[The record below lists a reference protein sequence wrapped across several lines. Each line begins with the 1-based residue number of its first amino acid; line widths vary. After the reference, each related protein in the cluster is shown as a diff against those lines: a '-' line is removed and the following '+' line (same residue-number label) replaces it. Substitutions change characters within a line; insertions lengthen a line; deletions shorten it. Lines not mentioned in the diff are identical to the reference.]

1 MALLKQWVTDTPV
14 PGEAASR
21 GRSAWHLVSWSR
33 VDLEPAQRGNP
44 FFRSEADE
52 QSTPPSRG
60 PAARPR
66 PKIWA
71 LMGLQDAPLKRL
83 LDNRL
88 GTWKCQPQGL
98 GWRTAEGGGA
108 AHFLLP
114 VDKHLF
120 ECLKSWAV
128 QSSTAALGLH
138 PARKAEHEA
147 LGWGCVSTTL
157 STSRIFVPQKCAKG
171 FTSPC
176 SHPSDWL
183 SVQRAGGSSPTPLSV
198 HL

>member
-1 MALLKQWVTDTPV
+1 MRDRCVQFEANGLWGCSVALLKQWVTDTPV

-88 GTWKCQPQGL
+88 RNLEVPASGAGL
-98 GWRTAEGGGA
+98 EN
-108 AHFLLP
+108 
-114 VDKHLF
+114 
-120 ECLKSWAV
+120 S
-128 QSSTAALGLH
+128 
-138 PARKAEHEA
+138 
-147 LGWGCVSTTL
+147 
-157 STSRIFVPQKCAKG
+157 
-171 FTSPC
+171 
-176 SHPSDWL
+176 
-183 SVQRAGGSSPTPLSV
+183 
-198 HL
+198 